1 MKKFEK
7 KMNVTVRVEAMQA
20 AMLSARMVDIPA
32 FVEAMKLVRAEK
44 PELARS
50 FFKAYITYE
59 NKWAVFEASTCTE
72 AKEAV
77 ERCFSKLLGI
87 NQYYRDATANQGNG
101 NEGDRI
107 FKKFAKSL
115 RDKENALEDIRVF
128 YNEYAVRSALYD

>member
-1 MKKFEK
+1 MKKEMK

-44 PELARS
+44 PELATS
-50 FFKAYITYE
+50 FFKAYIAYE
-59 NKWAVFEASTCTE
+59 NKWAVLEASKCIE

-87 NQYYRDATANQGNG
+87 NQYYRDATANQENH

-115 RDKENALEDIRVF
+115 RDKEDSLEDIRVF